1 MSARRDESAQAIL
14 KISVGVMGS
23 AGGNLSREILEKG
36 FRMGQEIA
44 RRGCVLI
51 TGACPGLPH
60 QAVLGA
66 KSAGGIV
73 VGISPALNFEEH
85 AMKYASPYHGYDA
98 IIYTGSGLM
107 GREIEN
113 IRSCDM
119 VVFMG
124 GRSGT
129 LGEFAIAYD
138 EAKVIGVLKGPG
150 GSPTGSKPSSASSRR
165 APAPRWSTAR
175 TRPTCWTGSSESTRS
190 ASCPTTRPSWP
201 TPAPTATWSPEDPPS
216 AAGVPAPQKGP
227 ILDPF
232 GGPC

>member
-1 MSARRDESAQAIL
+1 MKSQKRNGETVHLR
-14 KISVGVMGS
+14 ISVGVMGS
-23 AGGNLSREILEKG
+23 AGGDLGRETLEKAR
-36 FRMGQEIA
+36 RMGQEIA

-66 KSAGGIV
+66 RAEGGTVI
-73 VGISPALNFEEH
+73 GISPALNFEEH

-119 VVFMG
+119 VIFMG

-138 EAKVIGVLKGPG
+138 EAKVIGVLKGTG
-150 GSPTGSKPSSASSRR
+150 GITDKLETIISFIQKNTGAQVVYS
-165 APAPRWSTAR
+165 
-175 TRPTCWTGSSESTRS
+175 
-190 ASCPTTRPSWP
+190 
-201 TPAPTATWSPEDPPS
+201 EDPDELLELLMEVYNRRLLPYY
-216 AAGVPAPQKGP
+216 KT
-227 ILDPF
+227 ILANSSPDGDLEP
-232 GGPC
+232 

>member
-1 MSARRDESAQAIL
+1 MKNHKRSDDTVMLR
-14 KISVGVMGS
+14 ISVGVMGS
-23 AGGNLSREILEKG
+23 AGGDLGRETLDKAY
-36 FRMGQEIA
+36 RMGQEIA

-66 KSAGGIV
+66 RGEGGTV

-119 VVFMG
+119 VIFMG

-138 EAKVIGVLKGPG
+138 EAKVIGVLKGTG
-150 GSPTGSKPSSASSRR
+150 GITDKLETIISFIQKNTGAQVVYS
-165 APAPRWSTAR
+165 
-175 TRPTCWTGSSESTRS
+175 
-190 ASCPTTRPSWP
+190 
-201 TPAPTATWSPEDPPS
+201 EDPEELFELLMEVYNRRLLPYY
-216 AAGVPAPQKGP
+216 KT
-227 ILDPF
+227 ILANSSPDGDLEP
-232 GGPC
+232 

>member
-1 MSARRDESAQAIL
+1 MSGTRDQAVGSIL
-14 KISVGVMGS
+14 KITVGVMGS
-23 AGGNLSREILEKG
+23 AGGHLDREALQKG
-36 FRMGQEIA
+36 YRMGQEIA

-85 AMKYASPYHGYDA
+85 AMKYASPYNGYDA

-113 IRSCDM
+113 IRSCDL

-138 EAKVIGVLKGPG
+138 EAKVIGVLKGTG
-150 GSPTGSKPSSASSRR
+150 GITDKIETIISFIKKNTGAQVVYS
-165 APAPRWSTAR
+165 
-175 TRPTCWTGSSESTRS
+175 
-190 ASCPTTRPSWP
+190 
-201 TPAPTATWSPEDPPS
+201 EDP
-216 AAGVPAPQKGP
+216 VDL
-227 ILDPF
+227 LDKLIAVYEERLLPYYKTVLANSSPD
-232 GGPC
+232 GDLEP

>member
-1 MSARRDESAQAIL
+1 MSPDNGNGTANIL
-14 KISVGVMGS
+14 RIHVGVMGS
-23 AGGNLSREILEKG
+23 AGGELSRLTLDKAYRI
-36 FRMGQEIA
+36 GQEIA

-66 KSAGGIV
+66 REVGGTV

-113 IRSCDM
+113 IRSCDL

-138 EAKVIGVLKGPG
+138 EAKVIGVLKGTG
-150 GSPTGSKPSSASSRR
+150 GITDKIETIITFIQKNTGAQVVYS
-165 APAPRWSTAR
+165 
-175 TRPTCWTGSSESTRS
+175 
-190 ASCPTTRPSWP
+190 
-201 TPAPTATWSPEDPPS
+201 EDPTDLLDQLLEVYNRRLLPYY
-216 AAGVPAPQKGP
+216 KT
-227 ILDPF
+227 ILANSSPD
-232 GGPC
+232 GDLES

>member
-1 MSARRDESAQAIL
+1 MSGRRVEPDGDIL
-14 KISVGVMGS
+14 NISVGVMGS
-23 AGGNLSREILEKG
+23 AGGDLNREILQKAYH
-36 FRMGQEIA
+36 MGQEIA
-44 RRGCVLI
+44 RKGCVLI

-85 AMKYASPYHGYDA
+85 AMKYASPYNGYDA

-138 EAKVIGVLKGPG
+138 EAKVIGVLKGTG
-150 GSPTGSKPSSASSRR
+150 GITDRIETIISFIQKETGAQVVYSEEPADLMDKLVAVYEERLLPYYKTILANSSPDGDLEP
-165 APAPRWSTAR
+165 
-175 TRPTCWTGSSESTRS
+175 
-190 ASCPTTRPSWP
+190 
-201 TPAPTATWSPEDPPS
+201 
-216 AAGVPAPQKGP
+216 
-227 ILDPF
+227 
-232 GGPC
+232 